1 MPWITGCHHIL
12 GIKHLLGQLRHSE
25 STVLLAATRRQRCK
39 ARHKEVKTGEGHQVD
54 SNLPQVSIQ
63 LAYWLK
69 GGDLNGQIWHACNG
83 TVYPIFQ
90 KLLADNM

>member
-1 MPWITGCHHIL
+1 MPWVTGCHHIF

-39 ARHKEVKTGEGHQVD
+39 ASHKEVKTGEGHQVD

-69 GGDLNGQIWHACNG
+69 GGGLRINYCDARPFCATH
-83 TVYPIFQ
+83 F
-90 KLLADNM
+90 KLVFLF